1 MDVLIAVGV
10 SLLSGP
16 FSKQSQNIHIT
27 HTFTFTFTFIFITL
41 DLGSHEVQQYL

>member
-16 FSKQSQNIHIT
+16 FSEQSQNIHMT
-27 HTFTFTFTFIFITL
+27 HTFTFMFIFIAL
-41 DLGSHEVQQYL
+41 DLESHEFQP